1 MKPPKDQPETNVTET
16 LSEWIA
22 DLKID
27 DIPPHVRERARY
39 LVLDGIGCGLVGAR
53 APWSEVATK
62 AMTEFEPEGYSRV
75 IGQQQRYGPLAAA
88 LLNGSY
94 IQAMELDDYHSK
106 APLHS
111 ASVVLPAL
119 FAAAE
124 VQSRANK
131 ASPDTT
137 TAVTGAQF
145 LLSAIVGFE
154 TGPRAGNGVH
164 GGDLLTRGWHSGPI
178 FGCPASA
185 AAASKL
191 FQLPP
196 SEVESAIGIA
206 CTQAGGLMS
215 AQYEGMVKRMQHAF
229 GARNGLLGALLAR
242 SGYGGIKKVFDRPYG
257 GFLAMFSQGNG
268 KTPAYQPEE
277 VVDQLGSLWHTEII
291 RFKLYACVGGCHG
304 QIEVLQRMQER
315 YPARFAP
322 ENLRDIAA
330 IKVYL
335 SEPIFKHDGWK
346 PERPLTATG
355 AQMSAAYIG
364 ATQLVDRQV
373 LTAQFE
379 AAVLDRDEVWELTNK
394 TTCYH
399 SAEFDKPHHGCG
411 ARIVITFADGF
422 EIEDVTPYP
431 KGFDPPLDNSD
442 ILGKFRKL
450 AGSVLSAEQVA
461 QIEDAVLGLEGLDD
475 VEVLLQALVPPPSAS
490 NGSE

>member
-1 MKPPKDQPETNVTET
+1 MGAFKNDPETHVTET
-16 LSEWIA
+16 LCQWIA
-22 DLKID
+22 SLQIA
-27 DIPPHVRERARY
+27 DIPPAVRERARY
-39 LVLDGIGCGLVGAR
+39 LILDGIGCGLVGAR
-53 APWSEVATK
+53 APWSEVATQ
-62 AMTEFEPEGYSRV
+62 AVAGFEPEGYSRV
-75 IGQQQRYGPLAAA
+75 IGQEKRYGPLAAA
-88 LLNGSY
+88 LLNGAY
-94 IQAMELDDYHSK
+94 IQAMELDDYHSR

-111 ASVVLPAL
+111 ASVVLPSL

-124 VQSRANK
+124 VQARAHK
-131 ASPDTT
+131 ASPGTVD
-137 TAVTGAQF
+137 AVTGQQF

-154 TGPRAGNGVH
+154 TGPRAGLGVY

-191 FQLPP
+191 FSLPAP
-196 SEVESAIGIA
+196 EIESAIGIA

-257 GFLAMFSQGNG
+257 GYLAMFSQGNG
-268 KTPAYQPEE
+268 MTPPYLLDE
-277 VVDQLGSLWHTEII
+277 VVDQLGTLWHTEII

-315 YPARFAP
+315 YPERFAS
-322 ENLRDIAA
+322 EKLRDIGA

-379 AAVLDRDEVWELTNK
+379 DVMLDRDEVWELANK

-431 KGFDPPLDNSD
+431 KGFNPPLDNSD
-442 ILGKFRKL
+442 ILDKFHKL
-450 AGSVLSAEQVA
+450 ARSVLPEDRVV
-461 QIEDAVLGLEGLDD
+461 QIEQAVLRMEELEN
-475 VEVLLQALVPPPSAS
+475 VEALLEALVPTTKAS
-490 NGSE
+490 NGHS